1 MCKERERDSSSSN
14 LVLFSSVG
22 LMQNFCF
29 PSAAAVPPAWMQIIS
44 SSHEVAVRR
53 MESDALGRLCRTWS
67 ATEGR
72 WQKAPD
78 RLLMRRLTDAG
89 FPFSF
94 WSGISLSLSLWQCPG
109 IFLGIKRFVGG
120 CYLVRLR
127 VLQLLPIRFTQ
138 QSYGETFMERP
149 DWTSTSL
156 DLVIVI
162 KSAC

>member
-1 MCKERERDSSSSN
+1 
-14 LVLFSSVG
+14 
-22 LMQNFCF
+22 MQVFL
-29 PSAAAVPPAWMQIIS
+29 SA
-44 SSHEVAVRR
+44 
-53 MESDALGRLCRTWS
+53 
-67 ATEGR
+67 
-72 WQKAPD
+72 
-78 RLLMRRLTDAG
+78 
-89 FPFSF
+89 
-94 WSGISLSLSLWQCPG
+94 SGQASLSLSLSLWQCPG